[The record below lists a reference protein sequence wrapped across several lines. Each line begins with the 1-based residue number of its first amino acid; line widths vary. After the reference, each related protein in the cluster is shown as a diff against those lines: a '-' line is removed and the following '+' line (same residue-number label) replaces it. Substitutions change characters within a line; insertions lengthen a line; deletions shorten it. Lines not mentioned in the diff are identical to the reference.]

1 MVFILTNGMM
11 QINKGVIMHTVSIHK
26 IRPTGADIIYQSYGS
41 DAFHLLDQAIKV
53 VNGEG
58 LKVNEQ
64 YMISTSPKKRLDSD
78 MLIYNVHNLK
88 LAHPNSSLM
97 TTDRLIFN
105 IVVDDPKDKRLIE
118 ASRLEWM
125 KSGFHAG
132 I

>member
-1 MVFILTNGMM
+1 
-11 QINKGVIMHTVSIHK
+11 MHTVSIYK
-26 IRPTGADIIYQSYGS
+26 IRSGGSDVVYQSYGS
-41 DAFHLLDQAIKV
+41 NSFHLLEQAIKV
-53 VNGEG
+53 VNDEG

-64 YMISTSPKKRLDSD
+64 YMINTSPKKRLDSD
-78 MLIYNVHNLK
+78 MIIYNVHNLK

-97 TTDRLIFN
+97 MTDRLIFN

-132 I
+132 V